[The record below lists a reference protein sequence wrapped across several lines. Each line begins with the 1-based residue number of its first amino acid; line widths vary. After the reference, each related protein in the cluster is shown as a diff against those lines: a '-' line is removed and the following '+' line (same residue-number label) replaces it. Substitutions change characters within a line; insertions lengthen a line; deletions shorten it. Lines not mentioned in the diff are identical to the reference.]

1 MQRQDVRTNAAA
13 SPASIKPFQIRGRF
27 FTAVALR
34 LDTGMDDAFFTALDA
49 HISQIP
55 AFFEDA
61 PMVLDLE
68 KVAGTL
74 PKAELVRLI
83 DGLKNRGLSVFGVQ
97 NGTEEQA
104 AVARAA
110 GLIPMPGGREVPL
123 ERTARKS
130 DPAPKPAPAEPE
142 PEAAPTTRLITE
154 PVRSGQRIFNDR
166 GDLIVVASVSAGAEL
181 IAEGSI
187 HIYGRLRGRALAG
200 VNGDTNAR
208 IFCQSLDAELLAI
221 SGLYKTSESMSTDL
235 LNERVQVFL
244 RDEMLCIEKL
254 A

>member
-34 LDTGMDDAFFTALDA
+34 LDAGVDDAFFAALDA
-49 HISQIP
+49 HINQIP
-55 AFFEDA
+55 AFFDDA

-74 PKAELVRLI
+74 TKAELVRLV

-97 NGTEEQA
+97 NGTQEQVS
-104 AVARAA
+104 VARAA
-110 GLIPMPGGREVPL
+110 GLVAMPGGREVPL
-123 ERTARKS
+123 ERNARKHDQS
-130 DPAPKPAPAEPE
+130 PKPTPVQAEPE
-142 PEAAPTTRLITE
+142 IAPVSRLITE

-166 GDLIVVASVSAGAEL
+166 GDLVVVAAVSAGAEL

-187 HIYGRLRGRALAG
+187 HVYGRLRGRALAG

-221 SGLYKTSESMSTDL
+221 SGLYKTSESMSPEIR
-235 LNERVQVFL
+235 NERVQVFL

>member
-1 MQRQDVRTNAAA
+1 MQRQDVQPDAAA
-13 SPASIKPFQIRGRF
+13 RPASVKPFQIRGRF

-34 LDTGMDDAFFTALDA
+34 IGARVDDDFLAALDA
-49 HISQIP
+49 QIRQAP
-55 AFFEDA
+55 AFFDDA

-74 PKAELVRLI
+74 PKPELVRLI
-83 DGLKNRGLSVFGVQ
+83 DALKGRSLSVFGVQ
-97 NGTEEQA
+97 NGSDEQVA
-104 AVARAA
+104 AARTA
-110 GLIPMPGGREVPL
+110 GLIPLQGGREVPL
-123 ERTARKS
+123 ERTARKT
-130 DPAPKPAPAEPE
+130 DPAPRAKPAAPE
-142 PEAAPTTRLITE
+142 PETAPVTRLITE

-166 GDLIVVASVSAGAEL
+166 GDLVVVASVSAGAEL
-181 IAEGSI
+181 IAEGNI

-221 SGLYKTSESMSTDL
+221 SGLYQTSENIDAAIR
-235 LNERVQVFL
+235 NERVQVFL

-254 A
+254 K

>member
-1 MQRQDVRTNAAA
+1 M
-13 SPASIKPFQIRGRF
+13 KPFQVRGRF

-34 LDTGMDDAFFTALDA
+34 LDTGVDDGFFAALDA
-49 HISQIP
+49 HISQAP
-55 AFFEDA
+55 AFFDDA

-68 KVAGTL
+68 NVSGTL
-74 PKAELVRLI
+74 PKPELVRLI

-97 NGTEEQA
+97 NGTEEHA
-104 AVARAA
+104 AIARAA

-123 ERTARKS
+123 ERSTRKS
-130 DPAPKPAPAEPE
+130 APAPEPAPVQPE
-142 PEAAPTTRLITE
+142 SAPATRLITE

-166 GDLIVVASVSAGAEL
+166 GDLVVVASVSAGAEL
-181 IAEGSI
+181 IAEGNI
-187 HIYGRLRGRALAG
+187 HVYGRLRGRALAG

-221 SGLYKTSESMSTDL
+221 SGLYKTSESMSPAIR
-235 LNERVQVFL
+235 NERVQVFL